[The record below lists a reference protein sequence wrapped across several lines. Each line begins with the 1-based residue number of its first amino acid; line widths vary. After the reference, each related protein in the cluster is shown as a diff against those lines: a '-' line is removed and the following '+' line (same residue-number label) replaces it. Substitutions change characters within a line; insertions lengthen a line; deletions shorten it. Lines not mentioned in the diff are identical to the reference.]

1 MKKEL
6 GKAPLPINGW
16 LILAAVSLLY
26 ILYASFEAF
35 TQSIATIVQYASDFS
50 QDNLVYNLPSAI
62 TQGVF
67 GLACLPL
74 AILSTLSF
82 FQRRHIFVRLF
93 VPLQILFVVYILLFY
108 LVMNRLNYYQSDQ
121 FLGFT
126 DNSISF
132 SEWYKMI
139 TWTVLGVGLIVYLFR
154 SQRVKQTFVF
164 ASKESLPKEE
174 TPPRQINGWLIL
186 VVFFASR
193 WAAAAFF
200 SLANALSFIGP
211 NTGAAIILSIL
222 ESVVRLALSV
232 FLLVCIFRNK
242 KAAKWLLLAFI
253 VYKIV
258 GLTFLNLSLIQQSG
272 LNQVPWYAYLGTF
285 ISHGMFP
292 DNLCYAA
299 LIVYLFASRRVRAT
313 FTKPLRVDFRRAVP
327 AVKKSLQYGLPDETI
342 FTDDLKERLDAAIAS
357 CKAQAVGG
365 GYVDIVTAPEYI
377 LPLIDAMQS
386 LNIRIRAVSWWR
398 MDDGSKET
406 THEGLTK
413 KSLFFPCSFSETLV
427 TLKKFKKDESYN
439 DVKQYIFEDFPKSRE
454 YLPCLVPGFWLDVP
468 ESF

>member
-6 GKAPLPINGW
+6 GEAPLPINGW
-16 LILAAVSLLY
+16 LILVAVSLLY

-35 TQSIATIVQYASDFS
+35 TQSIATLVQYSSDIS
-50 QDNLVYNLPSAI
+50 QDFAYNLPRDI

-67 GLACLPL
+67 CLACLPL
-74 AILSTLSF
+74 AIFSTLSF
-82 FQRRHIFVRLF
+82 FRRRRNFVRLF
-93 VPLQILFVVYILLFY
+93 VPLQILFVVYFIFY
-108 LVMNRLNYYQSDQ
+108 TLVASQPYIPEV
-121 FLGFT
+121 GFT
-126 DNSISF
+126 NLELSF
-132 SEWYKMI
+132 IEWFKMI
-139 TWTVLGVGLIVYLFR
+139 TWTVLGICIVIYLFR

-164 ASKESLPKEE
+164 AVKESLPKEE

-211 NTGAAIILSIL
+211 NTSAAIILSIL

-272 LNQVPWYAYLGTF
+272 LDQVPWYAYLGTF

-299 LIVYLFASRRVRAT
+299 LIVYLFASRRVRNT
-313 FTKPLRVDFRRAVP
+313 FTKPLRVDFSRAVP
-327 AVKKSLQYGLPDETI
+327 AVKKSLQYGLPDETV
-342 FTDDLKERLDAAIAS
+342 FTDDLKERLDAAFSA
-357 CKAQAVGG
+357 CKAQPVGG

-377 LPLIDAMQS
+377 LPFIDAMQS
-386 LNIRIRAVSWWR
+386 MNIRIRAVSWWC

-454 YLPCLVPGFWLDVP
+454 TLPGLVPGFWLDVP
-468 ESF
+468 ENF